1 MLKHDE
7 LTKKAKM
14 NALDAKLQA
23 YHMRTQVINTVLLM
37 RFACICSLCVWVCVC
52 VCVFVFFVDVQ
63 AWAGGDETAVTPE
76 ERRKGYQRLHTA
88 LQDKPF
94 NTCCFLVCE
103 LPVKHM
109 WKLSFVS
116 LP

>member
-1 MLKHDE
+1 
-7 LTKKAKM
+7 
-14 NALDAKLQA
+14 
-23 YHMRTQVINTVLLM
+23 MRTQLINNVLLM

-52 VCVFVFFVDVQ
+52 VIFDVQ
-63 AWAGGDETAVTPE
+63 AWADGDETAVTPE

-94 NTCCFLVCE
+94 NIFGFLVCE

-109 WKLSFVS
+109 WKLSFVA